1 MKNDNMIEE
10 KIAHFQ
16 SLCFLQGQK
25 GYLSPWNA
33 LRECN
38 LGKEVIYAAI
48 EMGLLIKTNKKGFY
62 LIGKRVPASKLRVRY
77 KIIKA
82 RLRSPFTPFWRC
94 VAWAVGWFGYE
105 IKRKSIY

>member
-16 SLCFLQGQK
+16 SLCFVQGQK

-38 LGKEVIYAAI
+38 LGKEVIYASI
-48 EMGLLIKTNKKGFY
+48 ELGLLIKTDKKGMY
-62 LIGKRVPASKLRVRY
+62 LLGKRVPASELRVRY
-77 KIIKA
+77 KIIRA
-82 RLRSPFTPFWRC
+82 RIRHPFNRFWRC
-94 VAWAVGWFGYE
+94 VAWAVGLWGYE

>member
-1 MKNDNMIEE
+1 MKNEEMITE

-16 SLCFLQGQK
+16 SLCFLQGVR
-25 GYLSPWNA
+25 GTFSPWNA

-48 EMGLLIKTNKKGFY
+48 ELGMLIKTDKKGVY
-62 LIGKRVPASKLRVRY
+62 LIGKRVPVSKLRVRY

-82 RLRSPFTPFWRC
+82 RLRSPFNRFWRF
-94 VAWAVGWFGYE
+94 VSWVVSFWGYE

>member
-1 MKNDNMIEE
+1 MITE

-16 SLCFLQGQK
+16 SLCFLQGVR
-25 GYLSPWNA
+25 GTFSPWNA

-48 EMGLLIKTNKKGFY
+48 ELGMLIKTDKKGVY
-62 LIGKRVPASKLRVRY
+62 LIGKRVSASKLRVRY

-82 RLRSPFTPFWRC
+82 RLRSPFNRFWRF
-94 VAWAVGWFGYE
+94 VSWVVSFWGFE